1 MHSRIPGRPSRGPA
15 PLAGALPAPMKDGAT
30 PWAGADHALVPLGRI
45 VATPAAL
52 IRIPPEEIARALQRH
67 QNRDWGNGTSTDH
80 LANDEALLE
89 GTRILSAYRS
99 VAGECFW
106 ILTEADRSVTTV
118 LLPED
123 Y

>member
-1 MHSRIPGRPSRGPA
+1 M
-15 PLAGALPAPMKDGAT
+15 
-30 PWAGADHALVPLGRI
+30 PLGRI
-45 VATPAAL
+45 EATPAVL
-52 IRIPPEEIARALQRH
+52 IRIPPEEIACALERH

-89 GTRILSAYRS
+89 GTRILSAHRS